1 MLNLNQNMLS
11 GNLNNSVHGY
21 QRDLQGNTDVSGTS
35 RSDMSAAR
43 TGNAVLNNMN
53 EGDVFS
59 GEIVDIHNHD
69 VSIRL
74 NDNSVVNAFLK
85 QALQMNIGQ
94 KIIFQ
99 VREKTDNQIFIR
111 PMEDKGVSA
120 DLINKSLLGAGLSV
134 NAKNSAIVSE
144 LINAGQPIDRQ
155 SVIGYI
161 KLANQYGLEN
171 IDKLIEMNKHDISIS
186 QENIEIYE
194 KYTQSEHQLSE
205 MTQQVDSEMNACVDS
220 LFSGDI
226 ASHMP
231 EIEAFSHML
240 TELSDMYAVTDS
252 RIPDAETVENHV
264 PQEVITE
271 DDEKSVQSD
280 TLKNTGISDEKH
292 ITDSLEKAEVIGKS
306 GHETLKDLAKTLSD
320 IAKSVSEEDMDK
332 GQIKNKLAE
341 IKHKLRENL
350 QHHLRL
356 NMNDVEKDSAKLKE
370 QTELLY
376 EKLSKTADI
385 IKNAA
390 PAVKSQGLADAAGEL
405 KNNLSFMSELNH
417 MESYI
422 QLPVKMSTNDANG
435 DLYVYNRRKG
445 KKNDNEPLTAFLH
458 LDLDSLGAT
467 NINISLKNSDVT
479 IRFTLDNDESEK
491 LILEHLDEL
500 GEKLEKKG
508 YKAVLS
514 ADSETQP
521 EDTAK
526 NALMPIIGHNTGAT
540 SIRRY
545 TFDLRA

>member
-1 MLNLNQNMLS
+1 
-11 GNLNNSVHGY
+11 
-21 QRDLQGNTDVSGTS
+21 
-35 RSDMSAAR
+35 
-43 TGNAVLNNMN
+43 
-53 EGDVFS
+53 
-59 GEIVDIHNHD
+59 
-69 VSIRL
+69 
-74 NDNSVVNAFLK
+74 
-85 QALQMNIGQ
+85 
-94 KIIFQ
+94 
-99 VREKTDNQIFIR
+99 
-111 PMEDKGVSA
+111 
-120 DLINKSLLGAGLSV
+120 
-134 NAKNSAIVSE
+134 
-144 LINAGQPIDRQ
+144 
-155 SVIGYI
+155 
-161 KLANQYGLEN
+161 
-171 IDKLIEMNKHDISIS
+171 
-186 QENIEIYE
+186 
-194 KYTQSEHQLSE
+194 
-205 MTQQVDSEMNACVDS
+205 
-220 LFSGDI
+220 
-226 ASHMP
+226 
-231 EIEAFSHML
+231 
-240 TELSDMYAVTDS
+240 
-252 RIPDAETVENHV
+252 
-264 PQEVITE
+264 
-271 DDEKSVQSD
+271 
-280 TLKNTGISDEKH
+280 
-292 ITDSLEKAEVIGKS
+292 
-306 GHETLKDLAKTLSD
+306 
-320 IAKSVSEEDMDK
+320 MDK